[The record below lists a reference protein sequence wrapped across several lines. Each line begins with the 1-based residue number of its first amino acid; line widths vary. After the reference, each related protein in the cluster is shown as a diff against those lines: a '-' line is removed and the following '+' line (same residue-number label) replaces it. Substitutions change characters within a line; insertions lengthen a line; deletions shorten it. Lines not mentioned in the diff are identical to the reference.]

1 MSTKALSDMQALRVE
16 EFRQRLKAKPT
27 STEQSTS
34 KPPSEP
40 YDDAKLLEFL
50 KLHKFSVD
58 EAHAHY
64 TELENWR
71 LENRIE
77 ETYMNVDCKS
87 FNRATSLHGI
97 WIGRRDRQ
105 GRPIHVWVLRNL
117 DPAEIAAYLHDAA
130 ELKASHPHHCE
141 SPTAANAILF
151 STLLEYFK
159 RFTIP
164 ICNAVPNRPDAQKPV
179 VSGTSIVDISGVSI
193 RQWWQLKDHINEASK
208 LHAKY
213 SPDTLDQSFV
223 VGAPPF
229 LPWLVGA
236 VQKWFSPSM
245 MDVTFL
251 QNSDIKKKLLE
262 YVDADDLPKRFGG
275 NLDWDYGKDPVPDD
289 EVTAILEKDG
299 RKGWVDGPCVLEDG
313 VRVPVGTVNGVKR
326 YTVDI

>member
-1 MSTKALSDMQALRVE
+1 M
-16 EFRQRLKAKPT
+16 
-27 STEQSTS
+27 
-34 KPPSEP
+34 
-40 YDDAKLLEFL
+40 
-50 KLHKFSVD
+50 D

-64 TELENWR
+64 NELKNWR
-71 LENRIE
+71 IENRIE

-87 FNRATSLHGI
+87 FNRAASLHGL

-105 GRPIHVWVLRNL
+105 GRPIHVWALRNL
-117 DPAEIAAYLHDAA
+117 DPAEIAAYLRDAA
-130 ELKASHPHHCE
+130 KLKASHPYHCQ

-164 ICNAVPNRPDAQKPV
+164 VCNAIPDRPDPQKPV
-179 VSGTSIVDISGVSI
+179 ISGTTIVDISGVSI

-251 QNSDIKKKLLE
+251 QNSEIKKKLLE

-275 NLDWDYGKDPVPDD
+275 NLDWDYGKDPVLDD
-289 EVTAILEKDG
+289 EVRAILEKDG
-299 RKGWVDGPCVLEDG
+299 RKGWLDGPCVLKDG
-313 VRVPVGTVNGVKR
+313 VRVAVGTVNSVKR
-326 YTVDI
+326 